1 MVHGHGPQCGEQDH
15 DRKGYHDFSMVH
27 AGLRPCQHVQDERH
41 EKRDKQGVHDDD
53 GKRKSNVAPIYAHP
67 YQAGGTC
74 RHQGNDDKPRDD
86 LRIVENQ
93 PGNEPGT
100 QRQSDIE
107 NDEMKEK
114 LDIELEAP
122 ASFTSPGR
130 LYADLIKSIRRY
142 HPSDDISMIEK
153 AYQIA
158 KEAHKAQKR
167 KSGEPYIII
176 PSVWRLFWQIWRW
189 IRRR

>member
-114 LDIELEAP
+114 KARLRHDSPQVVQPERQPRGKGHDREKPGHGPCPRSQPSSEDEA
-122 ASFTSPGR
+122 ADKRTGRQPGHGFLKKCIGNGR
-130 LYADLIKSIRRY
+130 
-142 HPSDDISMIEK
+142 
-153 AYQIA
+153 
-158 KEAHKAQKR
+158 
-167 KSGEPYIII
+167 
-176 PSVWRLFWQIWRW
+176 
-189 IRRR
+189 